1 MLQVFLLDG
10 YVDEPTCLG
19 VPPYISPYP
28 RYFAGAVWDAD
39 PHTRVSY
46 ATIDQVR
53 NDNSFIEKISKS
65 DVLVVIAG
73 MSVPGRYLAGFPV
86 SPNEL
91 LSLLNGISKPVKLL
105 CGPAARYGFG
115 LSGGKPVTGIEAVQN
130 VFDVVVKGDGE
141 IVLTELLKN
150 NLKYETVEPSQC
162 RSNPHVIRNF
172 AVKGARIVTQHPFYP
187 MYLITEIETYR
198 GCSRSITGGCSFCS
212 EPSKGTP
219 SFRTVEDIC
228 AEVKALYETGI
239 RHLRIGN
246 QPCLFSYMAKDA
258 NESEYPQPN
267 PEALEHLFRGIR
279 KVAPELKTLHIDNA
293 NPGIIARYP
302 KESRHIAKTIIKYHT
317 AGDVA
322 ALGVESV
329 DPVVIKKNN
338 LKATAEEV
346 YDAIALLNE
355 VGSQRG
361 SNGLPELLPG
371 LNFVFGLEGESKD
384 TFNLD
389 YEFLKKI
396 YDDNLMVRRINLR
409 QVIPIPGTRMMQVGE
424 RNIRKHKADFQ
435 RFKRKVR
442 QTIER
447 LMLQRLVPPATL
459 LKALYGE
466 TYEGKLTFARQLG
479 SYPLL
484 VGIPGVYPLHRF
496 YDVKIVGYGY
506 RSLTA
511 VPFPLNVNTAP
522 RETLEALPGIGKKR
536 TIRILAK
543 RPFQTKQEFINAFDD
558 PTIAQTIKEYIQ
570 FDEEKKMIS
579 E

>member
-1 MLQVFLLDG
+1 MLHAVILDG

-28 RYFAGAVWDAD
+28 RYIAGAVWDAD
-39 PHTRVSY
+39 PQATVSY
-46 ATIDQVR
+46 VTIDQIR
-53 NDNSFIEKISKS
+53 NDHTFLEKISKS

-73 MSVPGRYLAGFPV
+73 MSVPGRYLSGFPV
-86 SPNEL
+86 SPHEL
-91 LSLLNGISKPVKLL
+91 LSFLNGISKPVKLL

-115 LSGGKPVTGIEAVQN
+115 MSGGKPVTGTDVVKN
-130 VFDVVVKGDGE
+130 VFDIVASGDGE
-141 IVLTELLKN
+141 IVITELIKN
-150 NLKYETVEPSQC
+150 KLNYETVDPSRC
-162 RSNPHVIRNF
+162 RSNPHAIQNF
-172 AVKGARIVTQHPFYP
+172 AVKGARIVTQHPFFP
-187 MYLITEIETYR
+187 EYLITEIETYR

-212 EPSKGTP
+212 EPSKGP
-219 SFRTVEDIC
+219 PRFRTVKDIC
-228 AEVKALYETGI
+228 AEVAALYQAGI

-246 QPCLFSYMAKDA
+246 QPCIFSYMAKGA
-258 NESEYPQPN
+258 EASEFPRPN
-267 PEALEHLFRGIR
+267 PEALEHLFQGIR
-279 KVAPELKTLHIDNA
+279 SVAPDVKTLHIDNA
-293 NPGIIARYP
+293 NPGVIARYP
-302 KESRHIAKTIIKYHT
+302 TECKHIAKTIIKYHT

-346 YDAIALLNE
+346 YDAIVLLNE
-355 VGSQRG
+355 VGSHRG

-371 LNFVFGLEGESKD
+371 LNFVFGLDGESKS

-389 YEFLKKI
+389 YEFLKEI
-396 YDDNLMVRRINLR
+396 YDNNLMVRRINLR
-409 QVIPIPGTRMMQVGE
+409 QVIPIPGTRMMQVGQ

-442 QTIER
+442 ETIER
-447 LMLQRLVPPATL
+447 PMLQRLVPPGTL
-459 LKALYGE
+459 LKEVYGE

-496 YDVKIVGYGY
+496 YDVKIVGYGF

-511 VPFPLNVNTAP
+511 VPFPLDVNTAP
-522 RETLEALPGIGKKR
+522 RETLEALPGMGKKR

-558 PTIAQTIKEYIQ
+558 QSIAQTIQEFIQ
-570 FDEEKKMIS
+570 VN
-579 E
+579 